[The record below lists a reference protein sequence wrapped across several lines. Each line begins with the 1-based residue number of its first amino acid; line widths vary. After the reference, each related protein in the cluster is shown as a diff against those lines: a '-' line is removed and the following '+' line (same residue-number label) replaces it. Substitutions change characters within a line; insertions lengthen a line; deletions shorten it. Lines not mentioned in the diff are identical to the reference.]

1 MASAG
6 KGKGASN
13 PPSEELF
20 VTGLPMDCSDELLKE
35 IFSQYGTVKDVK
47 VLPPA
52 AGKKARAG
60 FVDMASVDDAK
71 WIVQHVH
78 TNVPQGLS
86 TPVEVSY
93 AIPRSQRNSAR
104 GKGKGKGMPPE
115 MMMQLMAMMMS
126 SMGGWGK

>member
-1 MASAG
+1 
-6 KGKGASN
+6 
-13 PPSEELF
+13 
-20 VTGLPMDCSDELLKE
+20 MDCNDEVLKE

-60 FVDMASVDDAK
+60 FVDMASLDEAK

-86 TPVEVSY
+86 NPVEVSY
-93 AIPRSQRNSAR
+93 AIPRSQRNSGK
-104 GKGKGKGMPPE
+104 GKGKGKGMSPE
-115 MMMQLMAMMMS
+115 MMMQMMAMMMS